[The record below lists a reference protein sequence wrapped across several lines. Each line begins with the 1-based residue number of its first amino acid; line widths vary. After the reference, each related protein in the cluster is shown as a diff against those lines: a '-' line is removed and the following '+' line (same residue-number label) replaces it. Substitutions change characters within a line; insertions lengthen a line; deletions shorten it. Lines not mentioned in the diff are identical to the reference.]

1 MMTEN
6 ANRLHCVDASTLK
19 KWMDQK
25 QAVLVDVREPAE
37 FSTEHIDGA
46 LLLPLSKFEPV
57 QLPAYNGLKLV
68 VQCKSGMRS
77 RQAAEKLLASGV
89 TEIWQLEGGIEA
101 WKSTGLPVVRSG
113 KRVSDIQRQTQIT
126 IGTCVL
132 VGVLLGFFVSPWF
145 LWISGFMGAG
155 LMMAGITGL
164 CPLALLIA
172 RLPWNQQADASCGCR
187 GGTYAT
193 P

>member
-89 TEIWQLEGGIEA
+89 TEIWQLEGGIELGKA
-101 WKSTGLPVVRSG
+101 PACLWFAVV
-113 KRVSDIQRQTQIT
+113 KE
-126 IGTCVL
+126 
-132 VGVLLGFFVSPWF
+132 
-145 LWISGFMGAG
+145 
-155 LMMAGITGL
+155 
-164 CPLALLIA
+164 
-172 RLPWNQQADASCGCR
+172 
-187 GGTYAT
+187 
-193 P
+193 